1 MPVCTTMTT
10 TTTTHRGLG
19 RGRAAP
25 RVAAAAQVSGAR
37 LWWRALLVLASA
49 AVLTG
54 GAATVASAHDA
65 LVGTSP
71 ADGSTV
77 GAVPG
82 RVTLTFDEPALAL
95 GSTVVVAGP
104 DGRVMSGRTRVTD
117 NRVTQA
123 VQPGAPAGR
132 YTVTWRVTSVDGH
145 PVSGKFSGFT
155 ATAAAPGA
163 RAQST
168 ARPQAR
174 TVDRL
179 GPRGGSVRRCWFAW
193 WIYGA
198 GAAVVAAVA
207 AQQHHPTQAPRVTG
221 ASRETSGTS
230 ARRRG
235 HA

>member
-1 MPVCTTMTT
+1 MPVCTTMT

-37 LWWRALLVLASA
+37 LWWRALLVLATA

-145 PVSGKFSGFT
+145 PVSGSFGFT

-163 RAQST
+163 R
-168 ARPQAR
+168 PQAAPSAA
-174 TVDRL
+174 
-179 GPRGGSVRRCWFAW
+179 GASVQSPSDEAGVAW
-193 WIYGA
+193 WVYGV

-207 AQQHHPTQAPRVTG
+207 AAALT
-221 ASRETSGTS
+221 
-230 ARRRG
+230 RRRRVG
-235 HA
+235 

>member
-1 MPVCTTMTT
+1 M
-10 TTTTHRGLG
+10 
-19 RGRAAP
+19 
-25 RVAAAAQVSGAR
+25 
-37 LWWRALLVLASA
+37 LATA

-145 PVSGKFSGFT
+145 PVSGSFGFT

-163 RAQST
+163 RPQPAPST
-168 ARPQAR
+168 AAAR
-174 TVDRL
+174 AEAPSADAGV
-179 GPRGGSVRRCWFAW
+179 AW
-193 WIYGA
+193 WVYGA

-207 AQQHHPTQAPRVTG
+207 AAALTRRRQPDAGPGTG